1 MNKNIKKGRLRE
13 KNILVTVL
21 MIALTA
27 LAMLISY
34 NEIMDSTEERCL
46 ERMQE
51 AAETLMDDVN
61 NKLARDSQ
69 ILNALAEI
77 IATQGD
83 LDHQSMQKIIEQF
96 TPLTVAKQ
104 INILLPG
111 DKLIYRTGNE
121 FDVSGKLSFEREA
134 ALGEHV
140 TDKMISLEDENVT
153 VIRHFVPIEKDGEVV
168 AMIYTTT
175 FLENLPK
182 SLNYQNIYN
191 GSASVFLIDRR
202 NGDFLVDT
210 LHEKLGNLNDYS
222 ANKTKGSKSMADV
235 NQDIMDG
242 KTDYAIIYANGLK
255 DYLYFYY
262 APIGENEW
270 HQLGQTKDLNKWAV
284 AVAVP
289 EEEAFANVYKIRT
302 IYLVFVAVEAM
313 LMFAY
318 FFWTLRNTTVTMEK
332 AVLEERLIKAEN
344 AERAK
349 TMFLSNMSHDIRT
362 PMNAIIGYTT
372 LATANID
379 DKARIKDYLAKIL
392 ASSNHLLSLINDILD
407 MSRIESGRVHIEEI
421 ECSLPDILTDLR
433 NILVNQMQSK
443 QIDFYIDTFDVV
455 DEDIYCD
462 KLHLNQ
468 VLLNLFSNAIKFTP
482 AGGKISFVIR
492 QKPGALQG
500 YASYEFR
507 IKDTGI
513 GMSEEFVKHVFEPF
527 ERESTSTVSGIQG
540 TGLGMAIVK
549 NIVDMMGGTIEVFS
563 EQGKG
568 TEFVLSLEFKL
579 QSESK
584 KIEVIK
590 EVEGL
595 RALVVDDDYNICDSV
610 TKMLIQLGLRVN
622 WTLSGKEALLH
633 AKQAAE
639 LADEFNAYIIDLY
652 MPDLNGLELVRR
664 LRKEIGDSVP
674 IIILTAYDWSNIENE
689 AREAGVTAFCNKPIF
704 LSTLRD
710 TLISAISTEQNKND
724 EEEAVFFDAA
734 EDIKGKRLLL
744 VEDNELNRE
753 IAQEILTA
761 SGFLV
766 ETATDGSEAVEI
778 MKNAEAGYY
787 DLILM
792 DVQMPI
798 MNGYDATRAI
808 RNLEDPDISTIPII
822 AMTANAFDEDKQ
834 NAFDSGMNDHVA
846 KPLEMDK
853 LFEVLQKHLSK
864 RYSKAE

>member
-1 MNKNIKKGRLRE
+1 MDRKIKKGKLRE
-13 KNILVTVL
+13 KNILATVL
-21 MIALTA
+21 MIVLTA
-27 LAMLISY
+27 IAMLISY
-34 NEIMDSTEERCL
+34 REITRSTEERCL

-51 AAETLMDDVN
+51 AADTLMDDIN

-69 ILNALAEI
+69 ILNALAEM
-77 IATQGD
+77 IAMQD
-83 LDHQSMQKIIEQF
+83 ELDTRSMQNIIGQF

-104 INILLPG
+104 ISILMPG
-111 DKLIYRTGNE
+111 DKLIYRTGDE
-121 FDVSGKLSFEREA
+121 YDVSGKLSFEREA

-140 TDKMISLEDENVT
+140 TNRMVSLEDENAT
-153 VIRHFVPIEKDGEVV
+153 VIRHFVPIEKNGEVV
-168 AMIYTTT
+168 AMVYATTY
-175 FLENLPK
+175 LENLPN
-182 SLNYQNIYN
+182 SLNIRNIYN
-191 GSASVFLIDRR
+191 GTASVFLIDRK
-202 NGDFLVDT
+202 NGDFLMDT
-210 LHEKLGNLNDYS
+210 LHDELGNLDDYS
-222 ANKTKGSKSMADV
+222 SLATRGSRPMTEV
-235 NQDIMDG
+235 CREILNG
-242 KTDYAIIYANGLK
+242 KTDYAIINSNTVE

-262 APIGENEW
+262 APIGEDER
-270 HQLGQTKDLNKWAV
+270 HQMGALKDLNKWAV

-289 EEEAFANVYKIRT
+289 EAEVFANVYNIRN
-302 IYLVFVAVEAM
+302 IYFVFVAVEAI
-313 LMFAY
+313 LMFVY
-318 FFWTLRNTTVTMEK
+318 FFWTLHNTTVTMEK

-392 ASSNHLLSLINDILD
+392 SSSNHLLSLINDILD
-407 MSRIESGRVHIEEI
+407 MSRIESGKVFIEET
-421 ECSLPDILTDLR
+421 ECRLPDILMDLH

-443 QIDFYIDTFDVV
+443 QLDFYIDTIDVV

-482 AGGKISFVIR
+482 AGGKISFVIT
-492 QKPGALQG
+492 QKPDAPEG
-500 YASYEFR
+500 YAFYEFR

-513 GMSEEFVKHVFEPF
+513 GMSEEFARRVFEPF
-527 ERESTSTVSGIQG
+527 EREKTSTVSGIQG

-568 TEFVLSLEFKL
+568 TEFVLSLKLRL
-579 QSESK
+579 QSERK
-584 KIEVIK
+584 QIEVVK
-590 EVEGL
+590 ELEGL
-595 RALVVDDDYNICDSV
+595 RALVVDDDYNVCDSV

-633 AKQAAE
+633 AKQAVE
-639 LADEFNAYIIDLY
+639 LADDFKAYIIDLY
-652 MPDLNGLELVRR
+652 MPDLNGIELVRR
-664 LRKEIGDSVP
+664 IRSEIGEDVP
-674 IIILTAYDWSNIENE
+674 IIILTAYDWSNIEKE
-689 AREAGVTAFCNKPIF
+689 AREAGVTAFCTKPIF
-704 LSTLRD
+704 VSTLRD
-710 TLISAISTEQNKND
+710 TLISAINKEQDTVESTPIANTTD
-724 EEEAVFFDAA
+724 DFS
-734 EDIKGKRLLL
+734 GKRLLL

-766 ETATDGSEAVEI
+766 ETANDGSDAVEI
-778 MKNAEAGYY
+778 VKNSEEGYY

-798 MNGYDATRAI
+798 MNGYEATKAI
-808 RNLEDPDISTIPII
+808 RALENSSLASIPII

-834 NAFDSGMNDHVA
+834 NAFNSGMNDHIA

-853 LFEVLQKHLSK
+853 LFEVLQKFLGNK
-864 RYSKAE
+864 